1 MPAFDLSALA
11 TALIVAVG
19 SSAGWGYVR
28 DRRKSKA
35 EGTVAAA
42 TVEIQV
48 EGARVQNLE
57 QRFAFAQAAWDEER
71 ASLTRRIEHLE
82 DDLDTERRERSEDET
97 LHHEKVG
104 LLEQRVRGMARELAE
119 VTDELAEL
127 RGGEGRRR

>member
-1 MPAFDLSALA
+1 MSGDLAQWIA
-11 TALIVAVG
+11 TVLIGVVG
-19 SSAGWGYVR
+19 SSAAWGYFR

-57 QRFAFAQAAWDEER
+57 QRFAFAQRAWDDER
-71 ASLTRRIEHLE
+71 ESLHRQ
-82 DDLDTERRERSEDET
+82 LDQLRAELAEERRERAAEELRHD
-97 LHHEKVG
+97 EKVG
-104 LLEQRVRGMARELAE
+104 LLEARVQGMARELAE

-127 RGGEGRRR
+127 RRGSTGS